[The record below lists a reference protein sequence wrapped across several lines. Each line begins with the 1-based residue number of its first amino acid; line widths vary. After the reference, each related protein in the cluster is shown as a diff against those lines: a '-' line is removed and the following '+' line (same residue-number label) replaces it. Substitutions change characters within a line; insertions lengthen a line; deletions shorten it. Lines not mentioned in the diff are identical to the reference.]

1 MDLLQTGL
9 VSPHP
14 SYYLLCLAQTNSLLV
29 CLFFGGG
36 VIFSPTAKQDPVI
49 TCVCVC
55 GWRDEGWRGDMQSEL
70 ICLGRRKTRGTQKT
84 AGMKSGLVLEMERK
98 RKERERLKIV
108 SDVRGRRSR
117 RRRPGSLREIVR
129 KRWQLWTEDGK
140 L

>member
-55 GWRDEGWRGDMQSEL
+55 GWRDEGWRGRHAIRIDMSGQEKNSRHSEN
-70 ICLGRRKTRGTQKT
+70 GRNEER
-84 AGMKSGLVLEMERK
+84 SGFGDGEEEEGARATK
-98 RKERERLKIV
+98 N
-108 SDVRGRRSR
+108 SFGR
-117 RRRPGSLREIVR
+117 
-129 KRWQLWTEDGK
+129 
-140 L
+140 